1 MGKIFK
7 KAITRHI
14 AFVIVFCFM
23 FQIVIMTISNQYVY
37 AMEINAFQKFM
48 VEALHLRDTP
58 RNNMTDELD
67 EYFMNEEFDINVI
80 AQDIQNKYFSNL
92 LTYNEAVEALTVFSE
107 RSEGGKLGLYA
118 LLYEGAYNYNRD
130 RENDCA
136 NILGVINEAIIG
148 DAQNPKGI
156 STLIT
161 LFKGAEKISGGNT
174 RVFARNGNPVTDIEF
189 VFEGKASDKSS
200 VSEAMNHFTSLVERL
215 AVYGS
220 NNFDNLLSFAE
231 ETVNSVSKEEIK
243 AFKYFLKDNGIY
255 EGDPEEKPPVISPGP
270 GSNNGGKNPGPQDK
284 IGKDQ
289 PKDTTEQ
296 EGDKKDTEQE
306 KDTDAKPTIAFK
318 DIDHIPWAIES
329 INVLAQK
336 GVISGMGDGIFAPDD
351 NVTREQFIRM
361 IVYAFDLIDEEAEAD
376 FFDVDKE
383 AWYYKSIA
391 SAKKHGITEGVG
403 DGSFGVGRE
412 ITRQDMC
419 VMLYRLSQQLSI
431 ELPETN
437 KIIEFIDADDIAEYA
452 NVSIRKMQQAGILN
466 GVGENR
472 FAPLNN
478 ATRAQAAR
486 VIYLMLSYN

>member
-1 MGKIFK
+1 
-7 KAITRHI
+7 
-14 AFVIVFCFM
+14 
-23 FQIVIMTISNQYVY
+23 
-37 AMEINAFQKFM
+37 
-48 VEALHLRDTP
+48 
-58 RNNMTDELD
+58 
-67 EYFMNEEFDINVI
+67 
-80 AQDIQNKYFSNL
+80 
-92 LTYNEAVEALTVFSE
+92 
-107 RSEGGKLGLYA
+107 
-118 LLYEGAYNYNRD
+118 
-130 RENDCA
+130 
-136 NILGVINEAIIG
+136 
-148 DAQNPKGI
+148 
-156 STLIT
+156 
-161 LFKGAEKISGGNT
+161 
-174 RVFARNGNPVTDIEF
+174 
-189 VFEGKASDKSS
+189 
-200 VSEAMNHFTSLVERL
+200 MNHFTSLVERL

-270 GSNNGGKNPGPQDK
+270 GSNNGGKNPGPQDN